1 MNNKKA
7 KQLRKQA
14 QYNTS
19 DERIYKGTPPR
30 FAPITDQSTGAVLGI
45 RKVANGV
52 PTECTNPDYKVY
64 KKLKKE
70 YK

>member
-1 MNNKKA
+1 MNGKKA

-14 QYNTS
+14 QYNTLDVRS
-19 DERIYKGTPPR
+19 YKGTPPQ

-52 PTECTNPDYKVY
+52 PTECTNSAYKVY
-64 KKLKKE
+64 KKLKKG